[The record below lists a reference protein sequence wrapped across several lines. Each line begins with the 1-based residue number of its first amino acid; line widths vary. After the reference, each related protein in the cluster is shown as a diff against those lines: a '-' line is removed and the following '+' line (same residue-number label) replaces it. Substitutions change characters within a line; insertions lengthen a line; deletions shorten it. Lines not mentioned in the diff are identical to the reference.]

1 MTGPS
6 SPGTS
11 PVPDPGDAATGLQL
25 PGLSRR
31 RALQLGGLGLLGAAV
46 GGPTWARA
54 QTAASAAVLAEALR
68 EPETLRSENGLL
80 RVRLEVTEA
89 AVTLGGRT
97 AHVLAYNGTVPGPTL
112 RLRPGDRLQVELANR
127 LTVPTN
133 LHTHGLHVS
142 PKGNADN
149 TLTVHVHPGE
159 SFHYD
164 IQLPDDTRPVRSG
177 TTRTSTT

>member
-11 PVPDPGDAATGLQL
+11 PVPDPGDAATWLQV

-46 GGPTWARA
+46 GGPAWARA
-54 QTAASAAVLAEALR
+54 QTAASAAVLAEVLR

-80 RVRLEVTEA
+80 QVRLEVTEA
-89 AVTLGGRT
+89 AVTLGGRY

-112 RLRPGDRLQVELANR
+112 RLHPGDRRPAVGVDFLRILGR
-127 LTVPTN
+127 T
-133 LHTHGLHVS
+133 
-142 PKGNADN
+142 
-149 TLTVHVHPGE
+149 E
-159 SFHYD
+159 SS
-164 IQLPDDTRPVRSG
+164 R
-177 TTRTSTT
+177 